1 MLLNML
7 GLVYGIY
14 TILNSCGNYY
24 IILIVMYTACLIV
37 CSQNMY
43 ILKIPNHKIT
53 SFYYI
58 VFLLVLG
65 TGIASITTMIEINGK
80 SYCGFYWCHPQIKM
94 NEFKTSGQSATI
106 ERACITYQS
115 NFTSDQIE
123 PQIANYLIA
132 FVRDYAA
139 QIGVREEDFKYSFF
153 ILKV

>member
-1 MLLNML
+1 ML

-43 ILKIPNHKIT
+43 ISKIPNHKIT
-53 SFYYI
+53 FFYYI

-80 SYCGFYWCHPQIKM
+80 SYCGFYWCHP
-94 NEFKTSGQSATI
+94 
-106 ERACITYQS
+106 
-115 NFTSDQIE
+115 
-123 PQIANYLIA
+123 
-132 FVRDYAA
+132 
-139 QIGVREEDFKYSFF
+139 
-153 ILKV
+153 